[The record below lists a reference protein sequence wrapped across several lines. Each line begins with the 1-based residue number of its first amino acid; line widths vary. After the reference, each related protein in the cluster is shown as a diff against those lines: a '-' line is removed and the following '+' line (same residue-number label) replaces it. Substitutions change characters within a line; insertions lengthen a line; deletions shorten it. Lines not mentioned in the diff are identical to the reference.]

1 LVREYF
7 VTTAVVPDVQGRVI
21 EVPVVANRPLKA
33 GDVLFRIDPTPYR
46 YEVERL
52 EAVLAEAN
60 SQVAQLEQ
68 QLRAAEAAT
77 AQARSEVLSSESE
90 FDRQARERL
99 EQSRGVVAQASA
111 EVALARA
118 QEERYQGLVA
128 KKTVSQVDYDRAKRQ
143 LESTQAQLRQAQAA
157 ERQAAEQLSGGGDR
171 LQSARERLKG
181 AEALE
186 REARVA
192 FESEIGGINP
202 QVRQVTA
209 QLERARWNFEQTTVR
224 APTDGIVTQL
234 TLRPGMMAVPLP
246 LRPAM
251 TFVHLAA
258 GGQDRALVGA
268 FWQNSLQRI
277 APGNEAE
284 VIFGAVP
291 GRVFR
296 GKVDSILPV
305 LAQGQLQT
313 GGNLLSVDSASA
325 PERVPVVIRLE
336 DDLSAYNLPVG
347 VVGSAAIYTAHAH
360 HVAVMRKILLRMVS
374 WQNYIFG
381 ELH

>member
-1 LVREYF
+1 M
-7 VTTAVVPDVQGRVI
+7 
-21 EVPVVANRPLKA
+21 VANRPLKA

-77 AQARSEVLSSESE
+77 AQARSEVLASESE

-99 EQSRGVVAQASA
+99 EQSRGAVAQVSA

-118 QEERYQGLVA
+118 QEERYRGLVA

-171 LQSARERLKG
+171 LQSARDRLKG

-192 FESEIGGINP
+192 FESESGGVNP

-209 QLERARWNFEQTTVR
+209 QLERARWNLEQTTVR

-258 GGQDRALVGA
+258 GGQDRALIGA

-325 PERVPVVIRLE
+325 PERVPVLIRLE
-336 DDLSAYNLPVG
+336 DDLSAYNLPIG
-347 VVGSAAIYTAHAH
+347 VVGSAAIYTEHAH
-360 HVAVMRKILLRMVS
+360 HVAIMRKILLRMVS